1 MSLASRTRIGNYE
14 VIALIG
20 AGGMGE
26 VYRARDTRLNRDV
39 ALKILPEAFA
49 ADTARVARFRRE
61 AQMLATLNHTNIA
74 HIYGFEEVGTRE
86 GPATP
91 SAAIVLELID
101 GPTLADRLKD
111 GPLPM
116 DETIAIARQIAE
128 ALETAHEGGIIHRDL
143 KPANIKVKA
152 DGTVKVLD
160 FGLAKALDTAA
171 PVAGDALSSPTIT
184 VQGTQAGLVLGTAA
198 YMPPEQA
205 KGRAVD
211 RRADIWAFGVV
222 VYEMLSGRRLFAADD
237 VSETLAAVLRQP
249 IDWSALPSA
258 TPSAMR
264 HLLARCLERDLRKRL
279 RDIGE
284 ARIALEAPSMM
295 LMGAAAPELPGAIV
309 EPRRSLWRRLAP
321 FVALAVLVA
330 SITAL
335 LVWYLMPTP
344 AAPVV
349 RFGYPLISGFPGA
362 PLTRPFLNVS
372 PDGRRIVFVYGAKR
386 QLYIR
391 NISELEMQA
400 VPGTD
405 TLGDVFAPAFSPDGR
420 ALAFWSGDGTIKRV
434 PIEGGAVV
442 TLCPADNPY
451 GLSWGESGI
460 VFAQGEKG
468 VVMRVSANGGTPE
481 VIARASPGEIVSGP
495 EVLPGGRFV
504 LFSVTADASVERWD
518 KARIVVRAL
527 DTGQDRT
534 VINGGSDARYLPTGH
549 LVYTT
554 GSVLFAAR
562 FDATT
567 AQLEGAALPVLSG
580 VRRALP
586 GIGTAHYALSNAG
599 TLVYVPGAAAASTI
613 VDLGLFDRAGN
624 VTRLKLP
631 AGAYSQPRVSP
642 DGRHLAFSVADGQ
655 EDFVGLYEL
664 SGLKAMRRL
673 TLRGNN
679 RFPVWASNGTRVA
692 YQSDSD
698 GDVSVYWQP
707 ADGSGTPER
716 LTRAGAGESHAPE
729 SWSPASN
736 TLLFSARKD
745 GAETL
750 WALSLADRKATPVAD
765 VRSTVPVNAVFSPNG
780 RWIAYQSDQS
790 GRITVY
796 VQPVPPTGAAYQL
809 VPRGID
815 VPHEPMWSP
824 DSKELFYNPRAG
836 SFEVVAVTTEPHF
849 EFGIPIALPRPF
861 RLTPPQGRRSYDV
874 TPDGRLVAV
883 ILPESG
889 DESAGAPQLALVLNW
904 HEELKEKVPLRQ
916 R

>member
-14 VIALIG
+14 IIALID

-26 VYRARDTRLNRDV
+26 VYRARDMRLNRDV
-39 ALKILPEAFA
+39 ALKILPEALA
-49 ADTARVARFRRE
+49 ADSGRIARFRRE
-61 AQMLATLNHTNIA
+61 AQVLATLNHTNIA
-74 HIYGFEEVGTRE
+74 QIYGFEEVAPRADQ
-86 GPATP
+86 ATP
-91 SAAIVLELID
+91 SAAIILELID
-101 GPTLADRLKD
+101 GPTLANRLKD
-111 GPLPM
+111 GPLPL
-116 DETIAIARQIAE
+116 DETIAIARQLAE
-128 ALETAHEGGIIHRDL
+128 ALETAHESGIIHRDL

-160 FGLAKALDTAA
+160 FGLAKALDPATPASA
-171 PVAGDALSSPTIT
+171 DALSSPTIT
-184 VQGTQAGLVLGTAA
+184 VQATQAGLVLGTAA

-222 VYEMLSGRRLFAADD
+222 VYEMLSGRRLFAAGD

-249 IDWSALPSA
+249 IDWSALPPT
-258 TPSAMR
+258 TPAALR
-264 HLLARCLERDLRKRL
+264 HLLTRCVERDLRKRL

-284 ARIALEAPSMM
+284 ARIALENPSMF
-295 LMGAAAPELPGAIV
+295 LMGAAALEPPGTIV
-309 EPRRSLWRRLAP
+309 EPRRPLWRRLAP
-321 FVALAVLVA
+321 LVTVAVLVA

-335 LVWYLMPTP
+335 LVWQLKPTP

-349 RFGYPLISGFPGA
+349 RFGYPLITGFPGA

-372 PDGRRIVFVYGAKR
+372 PDGRRIVYVYGAKR

-391 NISELEMQA
+391 NISELDMQA

-405 TLGDVFAPAFSPDGR
+405 MLGDVFAPAFSPDGR

-434 PIEGGAVV
+434 PVEGGAVV
-442 TLCPADNPY
+442 TLCQADNPY

-481 VIARASPGEIVSGP
+481 VIARASPGELVSGP
-495 EVLPGGRFV
+495 EMLPGGRAV
-504 LFSVTADASVERWD
+504 LFSVTADATVERWD
-518 KARIVVRAL
+518 KARIVVRSL
-527 DTGQDRT
+527 DTGQERT

-554 GSVLFAAR
+554 GSVLFAAP
-562 FDATT
+562 FDAAT

-586 GIGTAHYALSNAG
+586 GIGNAHYALSNAG

-642 DGRHLAFSVADGQ
+642 DGRHLAFTVADGQ

-664 SGLKAMRRL
+664 SGLKTMRRL
-673 TLRGNN
+673 TLTGSN
-679 RFPVWASNGTRVA
+679 RFPVWASDGTRVA
-692 YQSDSD
+692 YQSNSD
-698 GDVSVYWQP
+698 GDISIYWQP
-707 ADGSGTPER
+707 ADGSGAPER
-716 LTRAGAGESHAPE
+716 LTQAGAGESHAPE

-750 WALSLADRKATPVAD
+750 WALSLPDKKVTPVAN
-765 VRSTVPVNAVFSPNG
+765 VRATVPVNAVFSPNG

-874 TPDGRLVAV
+874 TPDGRIVAV

-889 DESAGAPQLALVLNW
+889 DESAGAPSLALVLNW
-904 HEELKEKVPLRQ
+904 HEELKEKVPPRE